1 VLNNTGSIQSY
12 GILVSYGAYVGSTL
26 GDAIVNND
34 GDIISQSYFYAFGA
48 LVANSEGDAIL
59 NNTGTLVAES
69 AAKYAYAG
77 LAISPCGDANIVNSG
92 DVVSTGYYV
101 ALGLTSLSTS
111 GDSLVQNTGDG
122 SVIASTGQFSFALGV
137 YARSAYGSAVV
148 ENDGDVRAYPG
159 WWGTAIGI
167 RANSDVELSVTN
179 PGTVLAYSDYSRG
192 IEATGAGNAFISNS
206 GYLYSVGAYTAEGIA
221 SLADGDTEVNNS
233 GFIGAFVLY
242 SGDGTG
248 VLVSSYGNVD
258 VNNTG
263 MIFTDA
269 GQGYGDG
276 IFAVGDT
283 VTVDNNGDIYVR
295 ARYEGRGIVANS
307 YNG

>member
-1 VLNNTGSIQSY
+1 
-12 GILVSYGAYVGSTL
+12 
-26 GDAIVNND
+26 
-34 GDIISQSYFYAFGA
+34 
-48 LVANSEGDAIL
+48 
-59 NNTGTLVAES
+59 
-69 AAKYAYAG
+69 
-77 LAISPCGDANIVNSG
+77 
-92 DVVSTGYYV
+92 
-101 ALGLTSLSTS
+101 
-111 GDSLVQNTGDG
+111 G

-137 YARSAYGSAVV
+137 YARSTYGSAVV
-148 ENDGDVRAYPG
+148 ENDGDVRAYTG

-179 PGTVLAYSDYSRG
+179 TGTVLAYSDYSRG

-269 GQGYGDG
+269 GQGYSDG
-276 IFAVGDT
+276 IIPVRHT

-307 YNG
+307 YNGSTVTLGADSIVDATIRDFAYGVVAVSTYGDVVITGAEGGEITAHSNYEDATGIQAI